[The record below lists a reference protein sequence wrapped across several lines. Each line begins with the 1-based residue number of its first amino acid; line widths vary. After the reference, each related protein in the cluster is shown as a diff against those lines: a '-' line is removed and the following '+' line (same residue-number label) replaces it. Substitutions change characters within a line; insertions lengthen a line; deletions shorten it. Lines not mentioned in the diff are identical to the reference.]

1 MFEAEETIGRL
12 MKIRAQLTPLTER
25 LLDIEAR
32 MEAAKEADHRPVGM
46 SLRDFTAQLLG
57 RETPPAP
64 TSDGTQPQD
73 RLVSVR

>member
-46 SLRDFTAQLLG
+46 SLRDFTA
-57 RETPPAP
+57 
-64 TSDGTQPQD
+64 
-73 RLVSVR
+73 